1 MSPTLGDIRRWNA
14 DHVEEAA
21 TQVKKRAQD
30 LDRVADQIRLAHPRT
45 WTGDAAKTAMIAVD
59 RQRVGYED
67 TSHAAQAL
75 YRELSIVSDEIMEL
89 RRAIVDADELART
102 YHFRISDDGALV
114 DDGGELGPDQADTR
128 AAAAERLRGDIKRI
142 VESAEKVDA
151 ELAAALER
159 ADQPLVRLDSKGN
172 QVDRLDI
179 PKNASPQE
187 IADWWKGLS
196 EDEQDELIKTN
207 ASLVGNT
214 DGVSVE
220 DRDKANRIL
229 LDEKRGYLESE
240 RDRVQAELR
249 KTGGPGGQSRRM
261 QLEAEL
267 ETINGKLSGIKSR
280 LAAGDAASDE
290 ADKYYLMQIQH
301 SGDGQAIVARGN
313 PDTADNVTTYI
324 PGTGSELSKIEG
336 DLNRSDKMQDSAH
349 WLDPSKETA
358 VITYMGYEAPDGL
371 SNATQQSYAHD
382 AKKDLDSFQDGL
394 RASHDGAPSNNTV
407 LGHSYGSVVVA
418 IGAHDEGLAVDNAVM
433 VAPPGGVY
441 DKASDLG
448 VDNVYVTIADQ
459 DPVDNQP
466 FHGPGADDPDYGAD
480 VFESSPSKSR
490 DPDLFNTAAHSEY
503 WDDGNLALDNMG
515 HIIAG
520 NTDDITR
527 PR

>member
-1 MSPTLGDIRRWNA
+1 
-14 DHVEEAA
+14 
-21 TQVKKRAQD
+21 
-30 LDRVADQIRLAHPRT
+30 
-45 WTGDAAKTAMIAVD
+45 MIAVD

-67 TSHAAQAL
+67 TSHSAQAL
-75 YRELSIVSDEIMEL
+75 YRELCIVSDEIMEL
-89 RRAIVDADELART
+89 RRAIVDADEHART
-102 YHFRISDDGALV
+102 YHFRISDVGALV

-128 AAAAERLRGDIKRI
+128 AAAADRLRGDIKRI

-151 ELAAALER
+151 ELAATLER

-196 EDEQDELIKTN
+196 EEEQDELIKTN
-207 ASLVGNT
+207 ASFVGNT

-249 KTGGPGGQSRRM
+249 KTGGPGGQGRRM

-267 ETINGKLSGIKSR
+267 ETINGKLSGIKTIESR

-290 ADKYYLMQIQH
+290 TDKYYLMQIQH

-349 WLDPSKETA
+349 WSDPSQETA
-358 VITYMGYEAPDGL
+358 VITYLGYDAPDGL

-382 AKKDLDSFQDGL
+382 AKKDPDSFQDGI
-394 RASHDGAPSNNTV
+394 RASHDGTPSNNTV
-407 LGHSYGSVVVA
+407 LGHA
-418 IGAHDEGLAVDNAVM
+418 TAVSLSPS
-433 VAPPGGVY
+433 APMT
-441 DKASDLG
+441 KASRSITRSWLLHPA
-448 VDNVYVTIADQ
+448 VSMTRRATLASTTCTSPLRTKIQSTI
-459 DPVDNQP
+459 
-466 FHGPGADDPDYGAD
+466 
-480 VFESSPSKSR
+480 SPSTAQVPTTPITVRTCSSR
-490 DPDLFNTAAHSEY
+490 VHRSPVTPTCSTPRP
-503 WDDGNLALDNMG
+503 
-515 HIIAG
+515 IANIG
-520 NTDDITR
+520 MTVTLPLTTWVISSLVTLTILRARDR
-527 PR
+527 M